1 MECIRDNWRDIARY
15 FQDTWV
21 KLEGYGDTLFHID
34 HVNELRMAGHTQDN
48 DYFEIELHN
57 HQPFQL
63 NYALPHKAVFQYNKR
78 AVILQRTPA
87 KQFKRGLSSENVT
100 VSFTDS
106 GACLDLDL
114 SVLKAYTSKQ
124 NYRSFGEA
132 FSKKGTKDLS
142 VALTPR
148 MSCVRSTGRIFMDT
162 THIGDYN
169 RETNTITLGIKK
181 FLPEVRSHVEKHQDK
196 IEVN

>member
-1 MECIRDNWRDIARY
+1 MECIQENWRDIARY

-21 KLEGYGDTLFHID
+21 KLEGYGDTLFHVE
-34 HVNELRMAGHTQDN
+34 HVNQTRMAGTTQDN

-57 HQPFQL
+57 HQPFNL
-63 NYALPHKAVFQYNKR
+63 NYVLPHKAVFQYGKR

-87 KQFKRGLSSENVT
+87 KQFKRGLSSENVA

-106 GACLDLDL
+106 GTMLGLDI
-114 SVLKAYTSKQ
+114 SVLKAYTAKQ

-148 MSCVRSTGRIFMDT
+148 MSCVRATGRIYIDT

-169 RETNTITLGIKK
+169 RDTNVITLGIKK
-181 FLPEVRSHVEKHQDK
+181 FLPEIRYHIEKHRDN
-196 IEVN
+196 IGVN